1 MEKLFKQINQTIMAE
16 LNEGEHLGLGFG
28 GERSNFTRINAAKVR
43 QIGNVDEAD
52 LSFNFILNGRRTT
65 GSVSLS
71 GNLDEDLE
79 RSRRELQRLRSEVV
93 QLPEDPYLV
102 IPDSKEI
109 SHSEKQGELPDSE
122 SIPEVLLPAMG
133 DVDLTGIWASGRVF
147 QGSANSAGGYHWFA
161 SDSFSLDYSLIT
173 PSEKMV
179 KATFAGTNWDQK
191 AYESFLAESIAKLE
205 LMSLPPKKI
214 EPGSYR
220 TYIASAGMADILSM
234 FSWGGVSEAAIRQ
247 SESCLGK
254 MRNEGAKLSDLFTL
268 SEDFT
273 TGFAPR
279 FNGNGEVAPEKTIL
293 IDAGELKNTLVSTRS
308 AKEYGVESN
317 FATEGESLRAPSMA
331 AGKLSENDILEE
343 LGTGVYL
350 SNLHY
355 LNWSD
360 MIGGRITGMTRYA
373 CFWVE
378 DGKIVAPIEN
388 MRFDD
393 SIYSF
398 LGENLEAVTE
408 KQHINPDVGTYDG
421 RELNAIVC
429 PGVLL
434 RSFSLTL

>member
-1 MEKLFKQINQTIMAE
+1 MEKLFQQLNKAIMDS
-16 LNEGEHLGLGFG
+16 LQEGEYLSLGYG
-28 GERSNFTRINAAKVR
+28 GENSNFTRINAAKVR

-52 LSFNFILNGRRTT
+52 LTFNFILNGRRCS
-65 GSVSLS
+65 GGISLS
-71 GNLDEDLE
+71 GDAEEDLN
-79 RSRRELQRLRSEVV
+79 RSLTELGRLRAEVV

-102 IPDSKEI
+102 LPDSTDTSTNVK
-109 SHSEKQGELPDSE
+109 HGDLPDSE
-122 SIPEVLLPAMG
+122 EIPAKLLPAMG
-133 DVDLTGIWASGRVF
+133 SADLTGIWASGRIY

-161 SDSFSLDYSLIT
+161 TDSFSLDYSLIT
-173 PSEKMV
+173 PAEKMV
-179 KATFAGTNWDQK
+179 KATFAGTHWDQE
-191 AYESFLAESIAKLE
+191 AYTGFLADSVNKLK
-205 LMSLPPKKI
+205 LMSLPPRKI

-220 TYIASAGMADILSM
+220 TYIASAGISDILSM

-254 MRNEGAKLSDLFTL
+254 MRNESKKLSELFTL
-268 SEDFT
+268 SEDFSS
-273 TGFAPR
+273 GFAPR
-279 FNGNGEVAPEKTIL
+279 FNGNGEVAPEKTVL
-293 IDAGELKNTLVSTRS
+293 IDKGELINTLVSSRT
-308 AKEYGVESN
+308 AKEYNIESN
-317 FATEGESLRAPSMA
+317 YASGDEGLRAPVMR
-331 AGKLSENDILEE
+331 AGSLKEADVLKA

-378 DGKIVAPIEN
+378 DGEIVAPIEN

-398 LGENLEAVTE
+398 LGENLEQVTDTT
-408 KQHINPDVGTYDG
+408 HVNPDVGTYDG
-421 RELNAIVC
+421 RELNAVIC

-434 RSFSLTL
+434 KSFALTL